1 MSEKSCCGGEEVV
14 GDNDKKV
21 EKHWVRQWKTLTGD

>member
-1 MSEKSCCGGEEVV
+1 MSIKSCCGGEEVV
-14 GDNDKKV
+14 GDNDGKV